1 MAIQLASSVDV
12 GKHQGKAKPII
23 GTSVDGVFKDI
34 IDRAMGIEVLFWQ
47 NSIHSYF

>member
-12 GKHQGKAKPII
+12 GNQGKAKPII
-23 GTSVDGVFKDI
+23 GRSVDGVFKDI